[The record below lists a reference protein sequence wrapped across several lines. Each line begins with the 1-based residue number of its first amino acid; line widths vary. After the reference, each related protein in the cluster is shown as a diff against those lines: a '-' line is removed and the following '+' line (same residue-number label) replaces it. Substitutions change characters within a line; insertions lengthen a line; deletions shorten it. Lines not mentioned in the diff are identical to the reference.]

1 MTTSSSD
8 LVRTLGVDVAGFLR
22 GGLGLGQA
30 ARLYVGALQAAGV
43 PVRTTTIDPRM
54 PYMVG
59 AQPKTTEFADL
70 HLDEDLPF
78 NLVCVNAPE
87 LPQFAVEAGAEFFE
101 RYTIGVWAWET
112 DLVPASWDPA
122 FGLVDEIWVYSTY
135 VAEILGRAAPCPVIR
150 VPLPIVAPDA
160 AGTQVSF
167 PLPDGFT
174 FLFLFDFYSTLQ
186 RKNPLG
192 LVDAF
197 TRAFAPGEGPH
208 LLLKSFNGD
217 YKPDRL
223 ARLREAAA
231 ARPDVHIVD
240 RFVPEAERA
249 ALMAACDCYVSLHRS
264 EGFGLTLGE
273 AMALGKPV
281 IGTGFSSTLDFMTPQ
296 NSYLVRHEMTHVGP
310 EGENYPAEG
319 RWAEPDLDH
328 AAELMREVWEDQE
341 GARARGALAQTDIAA
356 EFSVEAV
363 GALARGRLR
372 RVSGLR
378 ALGRG
383 ASTANGGQAAAAG
396 LPNSWLETA
405 EVKLGFDPSGE
416 AARAGGLRGAA
427 RRAALQGMR
436 PYTYH
441 QDELNGF
448 VVRALREVRERL
460 DDLLVDSQAGLNRL
474 EGHVATVD
482 ARAAE
487 LDGRA
492 AELAER
498 LLEAGLDPAGR
509 EDLVRVLEGMR
520 ARPASTHPALSYIDE
535 HGRTALGFSGAA
547 GDDAEGYRG
556 FEDIFRGD
564 EEHVRGTQE
573 GYLDRFAGADWVL
586 DLGCGRGEFLDALRE
601 RDIGARGVDLDETM
615 VARCRE
621 KGHDV
626 LLADASSALS
636 ALADGSLPGA
646 FAAQVVEHLDNTAL
660 TELLDLLHRKLTAGG
675 IAVFETVN
683 PHNPAAL
690 KAFWTDTTH
699 HHPLFPEVLLAL
711 CRLAGFDSGEIA
723 FPSTTDNFDR
733 DVYANRDYAV
743 VARKA

>member
-1 MTTSSSD
+1 MTTRSSD

-30 ARLYVGALQAAGV
+30 ARLYVAALQGAGV

-54 PYMVG
+54 PDVVG

-87 LPQFAVEAGAEFFE
+87 LPQFVVEAGAEFFAD

-122 FGLVDEIWVYSTY
+122 FALVDEIWVYSTY

-150 VPLPIVAPDA
+150 MPLPIVAPDP
-160 AGTQVSF
+160 AGTPVSF
-167 PLPDGFT
+167 ALPDGFT

-192 LVDAF
+192 LVEAF

-231 ARPDVHIVD
+231 GRPDVHIVD

-281 IGTGFSSTLDFMTPQ
+281 IGTGFSSTLDFMTPE
-296 NSYLVRHEMTHVGP
+296 NSYLVRHEMTTVGP

-319 RWAEPDLDH
+319 HWAEPDLDH
-328 AAELMREVWEDQE
+328 AAALMREVWEDQDA
-341 GARARGALAQTDIAA
+341 ARARGRRAHADIAA
-356 EFSVEAV
+356 AFSIDSV
-363 GALARGRLR
+363 GALARERLR

-383 ASTANGGQAAAAG
+383 GSTGNGGQAAAVAG

-405 EVKLGFDPSGE
+405 ELKLGFDPSGD
-416 AARAGGLRGAA
+416 AARAGGLKGAA

-474 EGHVATVD
+474 EGHVTAVD

-487 LDGRA
+487 LGGPHRD
-492 AELAER
+492 
-498 LLEAGLDPAGR
+498 AGLDPAGR

-520 ARPASTHPALSYIDE
+520 ARPASTHPALSYVDA

-547 GDDAEGYRG
+547 GDDAGGYRG

-564 EEHVRGTQE
+564 EDHVRGTQE
-573 GYLDRFAGADWVL
+573 AYLDRFAGADWVL

-601 RDIGARGVDLDETM
+601 RGIAGRGIDLDETM

-626 LLADASSALS
+626 ELADASTALV
-636 ALADGSLPGA
+636 ALDDGSLPGA
-646 FAAQVVEHLDNTAL
+646 FAAQVVEHLDNPQL
-660 TELLDLLHRKLTAGG
+660 TELLALLHRKLTPGG
-675 IAVFETVN
+675 IAVLETVN

-711 CRLAGFDSGEIA
+711 CRLAGFDSGEVA
-723 FPSTTDNFDR
+723 FPDTTDNFDR
-733 DVYANRDYAV
+733 DVYVNRDYAV
-743 VARKA
+743 VVRKAPE